1 MIQIIL
7 PIINHSRRFQ
17 NFFVVFSTQVRRIA
31 LARAGQNNFQG
42 NEINKIIYN
51 DLSKRFTVQTIK
63 QKHELIVDIQLF
75 RLKK

>member
-1 MIQIIL
+1 
-7 PIINHSRRFQ
+7 
-17 NFFVVFSTQVRRIA
+17 VFSTQVRRIA

-42 NEINKIIYN
+42 NEIKKIIYN

-63 QKHELIVDIQLF
+63 QNHELIVDIQLF